1 MFDWKHIFNTEF
13 VEAHNEPIVGG
24 GAYPM
29 VFIFKEFSLSFFLHI
44 NVLAEMMQMK
54 TSDYYYR

>member
-1 MFDWKHIFNTEF
+1 MFDRKHIFNTEF
-13 VEAHNEPIVGG
+13 VEAHNEPIVG